1 MNRKTITIS
10 VIIISILL
18 ISLYVIS
25 STYATIIEVIED
37 NNGNEQI
44 NKITIR
50 DLLTD
55 NTGEYNNTY
64 YQVKNELDITP
75 DEANILMDS
84 IPLNNGLQI
93 VINNV
98 VGYKLHSKERF
109 KKEELYNLIEKY
121 TNQDDNIDESLKN
134 KIINKSNTYIDDI
147 YNYLYDIE
155 VSSNGDKL

>member
-1 MNRKTITIS
+1 MNKKAITIS

-25 STYATIIEVIED
+25 STYATVIEVIED

-55 NTGEYNNTY
+55 NNNEYNNIY
-64 YQVKNELDITP
+64 YQVKNELDITH
-75 DEANILMDS
+75 DEVNILMDS
-84 IPLNNGLQI
+84 VPLNNGLQI
-93 VINNV
+93 IINNI
-98 VGYKLHSKERF
+98 VGYKLHSKERL
-109 KKEELYNLIEKY
+109 KKEELYNIIEKY
-121 TNQDDNIDESLKN
+121 TNLDDNINDELKN
-134 KIINKSNTYIDDI
+134 KIINKSDTYIDDI

-155 VSSNGDKL
+155 VSPNGDKL

>member
-1 MNRKTITIS
+1 MNIKTITIS

-55 NTGEYNNTY
+55 NNNEYNNTY
-64 YQVKNELDITP
+64 YQVKNELDITH

-93 VINNV
+93 VINSI
-98 VGYKLHSKERF
+98 VGYKLHSKERLE
-109 KKEELYNLIEKY
+109 KEELYNLIEKY
-121 TNQDDNIDESLKN
+121 TNQDDNINETLKN
-134 KIINKSNTYIDDI
+134 KSLKKIC
-147 YNYLYDIE
+147 
-155 VSSNGDKL
+155 